1 MENKKEM
8 TVLNTSVG
16 ADDRQS
22 KPSIID
28 TIIAEADKNSN
39 SSTEIDVENLEDIN
53 QELLRQLNKNYLRTV
68 TMSTLY
74 NTVFDNTQT
83 PLIEG
88 LLQRGTYLFVGSPK
102 VGKSFMMA
110 QLAYHV
116 STGKK
121 LWGYKVRKATVLYFA
136 LEDDYPRLQRR
147 MFQMFGENDT
157 ENLHFA
163 TECKTLNGGLEEQIS
178 GFIGKHPDT
187 GLIIIDTLKR
197 VREAG
202 GADYS
207 YGSDYDVVA
216 RLKALADSYR
226 ITMLIVHHTRK
237 QKADD
242 VFDTISGTNGLMG
255 AADGAFLLSKDK
267 RTSNSATLDISGRD
281 QQDMKLHLVRD
292 TEKLVWN
299 FESSETELWVE
310 PLDPVIEKVKDALD
324 NIADGKWSGSP
335 TELVELIGED
345 IKPNVL
351 TLKLNINVGKLYNEF
366 GIKYDNRRSHNGR
379 IITLINEKRDDA

>member
-39 SSTEIDVENLEDIN
+39 SSKEIDVENLEDIN

-216 RLKALADSYR
+216 RLKSLADSYR

-324 NIADGKWSGSP
+324 NITDGKWSGSP

-351 TLKLNINVGKLYNEF
+351 TLKLNINVGKLYSEF

-379 IITLINEKRDDA
+379 IVTLINEKRDDA

>member
-22 KPSIID
+22 NLSIID
-28 TIIAEADKNSN
+28 TIIAEGNKNSN
-39 SSTEIDVENLEDIN
+39 SHIEIDVEKIEQIN
-53 QELLRQLNKNYLRTV
+53 QELLSQLDKNYLRTV
-68 TMSTLY
+68 TMTSLY

-110 QLAYHV
+110 QLAYYV
-116 STGKK
+116 STGTD
-121 LWGYKVRKATVLYFA
+121 LWGYKVRKARVLYFA

-216 RLKALADSYR
+216 KLKALADSYR

-299 FESSETELWVE
+299 FESSETELWAE

-351 TLKLNINVGKLYNEF
+351 TLKLNINVGKLYSEF
-366 GIKYDNRRSHNGR
+366 GIKYENKHCHEGR
-379 IITLINEKRDDA
+379 KITLTK

>member
-39 SSTEIDVENLEDIN
+39 SSKEIDVENLEDIN

-163 TECKTLNGGLEEQIS
+163 TECKTLNGDLEEQIS

-310 PLDPVIEKVKDALD
+310 PLDPVIEKVKDALE
-324 NIADGKWSGSP
+324 NISDGKWSGSP

-351 TLKLNINVGKLYNEF
+351 TLKLNINVGKLYSEF
-366 GIKYDNRRSHNGR
+366 GIKYENKHCHEGR
-379 IITLINEKRDDA
+379 KITLTK

>member
-22 KPSIID
+22 NLSIID
-28 TIIAEADKNSN
+28 TIIAEGNKNCN
-39 SSTEIDVENLEDIN
+39 SSKEIDVDNLEDIN

-310 PLDPVIEKVKDALD
+310 PLDPVIEKVKDALE
-324 NIADGKWSGSP
+324 NISDGKWSGSP

-351 TLKLNINVGKLYNEF
+351 TLKLNINVGKLYSEF
-366 GIKYDNRRSHNGR
+366 GIKYENKHCHEGR
-379 IITLINEKRDDA
+379 KITLTK